1 METMPADRAPDGH
14 RGKCQPA
21 GHCPTVAVLYR
32 SSMRRVAVSALVAV
46 IVAFGAAQ
54 LIPYRVSNPP
64 ARNEPVWDSPRTR
77 ELAVTACFD
86 CHSNQTHSPWYA
98 KVAPMS
104 WLTTRDVRDGRAA
117 MNFSEWGSS
126 EGGHNP
132 GDVVAEGS
140 MPPGRYFY
148 FGLHKHAKLSAT
160 DKADLIRGLRA
171 LADQLRRGGN
181 SGRGG
186 P

>member
-1 METMPADRAPDGH
+1 MR
-14 RGKCQPA
+14 R
-21 GHCPTVAVLYR
+21 AVLY
-32 SSMRRVAVSALVAV
+32 AAIAF
-46 IVAFGAAQ
+46 IVAFGAVQ
-54 LIPYRVSNPP
+54 LIPYRVTNPP
-64 ARNEPVWDSPRTR
+64 VRSEPVWDSPRTR

-117 MNFSEWGSS
+117 LNFSEWTSS
-126 EGGHNP
+126 ERGHNP
-132 GDVVAEGS
+132 AEVVADGS

-148 FGLHKHAKLSAT
+148 FGLHKRAKLSAT
-160 DKADLIRGLRA
+160 DRADLERGLRA
-171 LADQLRRGGN
+171 LAGQLPH
-181 SGRGG
+181 GG